1 MEELVTTKNYLGK
14 MQGTN
19 GNGYSN
25 SALTRQLT
33 SKIKTWRRVICSRVS
48 VVRCPESKIKNRV
61 EIGLFKW
68 KAQAVQK

>member
-33 SKIKTWRRVICSRVS
+33 SKIKT
-48 VVRCPESKIKNRV
+48 
-61 EIGLFKW
+61 
-68 KAQAVQK
+68 